1 MNNTISDWA
10 VCVED
15 TFDIKFVGKCNTGRV
30 LYGFPDAG
38 DLATFYDSAEEKWK
52 RLMVLGVEKVC
63 IGGPPHMG
71 DNVGILLPE
80 RVPKGGCIIGMKKER
95 VMKDE

>member
-1 MNNTISDWA
+1 MSETISDWA

-15 TFDIKFVGKCNTGRV
+15 TFDIKFHGMSNTGRV

-38 DLATFYDSAEEKWK
+38 DLATFYDSAEGRWK
-52 RLMVLGVEKVC
+52 RLEVLGVEKAC

-71 DNVGILLPE
+71 DDVGILLKE
-80 RVPKGGCIIGMKKER
+80 KVPKGGCIIGMKKGSNEG
-95 VMKDE
+95 